1 MLAFYGMSCIFYCV
15 MQNSD
20 AVFNLVNG
28 IDVEE
33 TKNAMEQYKNTN
45 SELIRKNKIKLV
57 SVYVLYVFKILIYYL
72 MHGL

>member
-1 MLAFYGMSCIFYCV
+1 M
-15 MQNSD
+15 
-20 AVFNLVNG
+20 FNLVNG

-57 SVYVLYVFKILIYYL
+57 SVYVLYVFRISIYSL